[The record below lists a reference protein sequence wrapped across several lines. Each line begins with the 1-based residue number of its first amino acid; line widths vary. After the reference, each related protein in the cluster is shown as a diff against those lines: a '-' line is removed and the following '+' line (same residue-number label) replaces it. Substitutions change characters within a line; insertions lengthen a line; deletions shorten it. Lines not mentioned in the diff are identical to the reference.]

1 MGNLT
6 FQQIFRYALPGGI
19 TLLILLGV
27 YDAPGSESGG
37 HFDVSS
43 IGGAAVLSGVALVV
57 GGLIYTLHRATAYPL
72 IYRVLLLAGTLR
84 IDPKKS
90 RAWNIL
96 WPSDEE
102 LDRDILR
109 WCKRAKKDSSASGLS
124 EWATQIHYIYCS
136 GWAILVGHLI
146 GSLLGWTTRSSLYRF
161 SFWLLLAFLVA
172 GLYHHAR
179 YLYFDS
185 KVLRDADSV
194 ETP

>member
-27 YDAPGSESGG
+27 YDAPRSESGG
-37 HFDVSS
+37 HLDVSS

-57 GGLIYTLHRATAYPL
+57 GGLIYTLHRAIAYPL
-72 IYRVLLLAGTLR
+72 IYRVLLLAGSLR
-84 IDPKKS
+84 VDRHKS

-102 LDRDILR
+102 LERDIR
-109 WCKRAKKDSSASGLS
+109 RFRDRTKEDSAASGLS
-124 EWATQIHYIYCS
+124 EWGTQIHYIYCS

-146 GSLLGWTTRSSLYRF
+146 GSLLGWATRSSLCRL
-161 SFWLLLAFLVA
+161 SIWLLVVFFAA

-179 YLYFDS
+179 YLYFES
-185 KVLRDADSV
+185 KLPRDAD
-194 ETP
+194 